1 MRSLPTRL
9 RAAASRVPGGRACR
23 VRRRSIMALV
33 ERDAIDRFLDQQRG
47 RFLDELCELCAIPS
61 EAKDPDAL
69 ERAARWC
76 RGRLAAAGCA
86 VRERRGGAVPPLVI
100 GETRAGARTLIALQ
114 HYDLQPAV
122 PLHLW
127 A

>member
-76 RGRLAAAGCA
+76 RERLAAAGRA
-86 VRERRGGAVPPLVI
+86 PRRRRGRRGPPPAPGGTRRGAPPPP
-100 GETRAGARTLIALQ
+100 
-114 HYDLQPAV
+114 PA
-122 PLHLW
+122 PHHP
-127 A
+127 AP